1 MVVAQRIGRR
11 PRAGLILCAILIVAS
26 PSWAAAERRI
36 GDLAQRARLVVSGS
50 VRSVTP
56 YDDGRMAVAD
66 FAVQEVLKGGRT
78 SGRIAIVEMRDVPTR
93 SGLTVGAQGVA
104 FLRRASRSSYL
115 RDHLPAGEYYE
126 LLAARSAFVASD
138 SAAAGKEIATLTRRI
153 LAPARGIE
161 EDATLGMKKS
171 RQLTFDLLASGHP
184 ILVEEGVAAL
194 IAIRSPL
201 AAAEV
206 ATLDATLVRETLGAR
221 VRIAL
226 IRAIAIAELV
236 EAIPGLTEVQSP
248 PEVMEAAW
256 RALGRLGAPP
266 DEESI
271 RERLVSTQP
280 QVRIAAVREILRRRG
295 VEAVPDV
302 APITVADPEVAVREA
317 ALEALADLRA
327 PEALPPM
334 ERVFAQESGAL
345 RQAAG
350 RSILAVGGP
359 AAAESLARLA
369 FEAPIS
375 GQRYAVVLLMTMDSE
390 ETRQSLERVRKVHP
404 DDEVRHLVEHG
415 LPISRH

>member
-1 MVVAQRIGRR
+1 MAAQRKAR
-11 PRAGLILCAILIVAS
+11 RAGSGVILCAILIVAP

-56 YDDGRMAVAD
+56 YGDGRIAVAE
-66 FAVQEVLKGGRT
+66 FASQEVLKGRT
-78 SGRIAIVEMRDVPTR
+78 PTGPIAIVEMRDVPNR
-93 SGLTVGAQGVA
+93 SVLTVGAHGVA
-104 FLRRASRSSYL
+104 FLRRTSRSSYL

-126 LLAARSAFVASD
+126 LLTARSAFVAGD
-138 SAAAGKEIATLTRRI
+138 STATGKEIATLTRRI
-153 LAPARGIE
+153 LAPARGIQ
-161 EDATLGMKKS
+161 EDATLGLQKS

-184 ILVEEGVAAL
+184 MLVEEGIAAL
-194 IAIRSPL
+194 PAIRSPL
-201 AAAEV
+201 AATEV

-221 VRIAL
+221 VRIDL
-226 IRAIAIAELV
+226 IRAIAIAELD

-256 RALGRLGAPP
+256 RALGQLGAPP
-266 DEESI
+266 EEESI
-271 RERLVSTQP
+271 RERLVSEQP
-280 QVRIAAVREILRRRG
+280 QVRIAAMREILRRQG
-295 VEAVPDV
+295 LAAVSDV
-302 APITVADPEVAVREA
+302 GPIAVADPEVAVREA
-317 ALEALADLRA
+317 ALEALADLGS
-327 PEALPPM
+327 PEALPPL

-390 ETRQSLERVRKVHP
+390 ETRQSLERVRTVHP
-404 DDEVRHLVEHG
+404 NDEVRHLVEHG